1 MPKNQKLE
9 ISINLKTICNKF
21 IECGCDKQ
29 GYMQETRLRYI
40 KDVNRLIKYMEENKI
55 YKIEELDVDEF
66 QNHIFTKKDTKGK
79 TISRKTLNNNPFD
92 KLSNYRVD
100 KNVTD
105 KRNLLLTS

>member
-1 MPKNQKLE
+1 
-9 ISINLKTICNKF
+9 
-21 IECGCDKQ
+21 
-29 GYMQETRLRYI
+29 MQETRLRYI

-66 QNHIFTKKDTKGK
+66 QNHIFTKKDTK
-79 TISRKTLNNNPFD
+79 ISRKTLNNNPFE